1 MLRILTTLR
10 HNYKTLETHCY
21 FEYLSS
27 SIRTFISLYFHSKC
41 TSSLRQALLLRSKL
55 QGKEVLRSN
64 SYRRKHCKSFLW
76 IPFIS
81 FSGFDRIPLDQM
93 ISIGV
98 ITSTNWKQ
106 EEPNTTWETWV
117 VDGYPRGVFKSNFLC
132 VLIEIA
138 RIPQAKHSQVD
149 QIMRSH
155 DGDVNS
161 IPSVTCRVWV
171 MAILQKLI
179 LNGIVQCSN
188 CDALQQ
194 ECMRFGNQYSDAAA
208 TNDQPQPVVKSRL
221 CH

>member
-1 MLRILTTLR
+1 MTNL
-10 HNYKTLETHCY
+10 
-21 FEYLSS
+21 
-27 SIRTFISLYFHSKC
+27 
-41 TSSLRQALLLRSKL
+41 
-55 QGKEVLRSN
+55 GGG
-64 SYRRKHCKSFLW
+64 W
-76 IPFIS
+76 IPDH
-81 FSGFDRIPLDQM
+81 GAT
-93 ISIGV
+93 G
-98 ITSTNWKQ
+98 
-106 EEPNTTWETWV
+106 
-117 VDGYPRGVFKSNFLC
+117 GVFKSNFLC

-194 ECMRFGNQYSDAAA
+194 ECMGFGNQYSDAAA
-208 TNDQPQPVVKSRL
+208 ANDQPRPVVKSRL